1 MKKLTTILA
10 VLAMSNFAFSQ
21 EQTQKEESTET
32 QFSNPLYLDIP
43 TEFNV
48 KKGYKELNVLG
59 AFQNFDEFKYYR
71 TAVEYAFSPI
81 DNLGL
86 EVETPFNLYS
96 SPENAENKLEAI
108 RIGGMYSLPNLKIQ
122 DFALS
127 VGFYNDF
134 EFSTFQHFGKPLF
147 EGNAFHPFIGIAK
160 VWDKKFTTLVFA
172 GPNFRTNFEENHTL
186 TDFHINTTLGYK
198 IGEKNNFVNL
208 ETNSVVYKGDWS
220 TYLRPQVRL
229 SLKEQWSLGLGAT
242 IPTKS
247 EQKGFGGF
255 FRLIYNP

>member
-1 MKKLTTILA
+1 MKKLITLLA
-10 VLAMSNFAFSQ
+10 LIAVSNSYFAQEKETKETKFSQ
-21 EQTQKEESTET
+21 
-32 QFSNPLYLDIP
+32 PLYLDLP
-43 TEFNV
+43 GDLNV
-48 KKGYKELNVLG
+48 KKGYKELNFLG
-59 AFQNFDEFKYYR
+59 AYQNFEEFNYYR

-86 EVETPFNLYS
+86 EVEIPFNFYGMKHETEES
-96 SPENAENKLEAI
+96 ENKLEAI

-160 VWDKKFTTLVFA
+160 VWDKKFTTLVYA

-198 IGEKNNFVNL
+198 IGEKNIFVNL
-208 ETNSVVYKGDWS
+208 ETNSVVYKGDWE
-220 TYLRPQVRL
+220 TYLRPQVNL
-229 SLKEQWSLGLGAT
+229 YLKEHWNLGFGTT
-242 IPTKS
+242 IPTKK